1 MSETTREMIPIL
13 FMYGFVFLL
22 APFIGFAM
30 WMAFDG
36 DRLREEEA
44 EQVAASEAS
53 TKMHRA
59 DEATASAA

>member
-13 FMYGFVFLL
+13 FMYGFVSLL

-36 DRLREEEA
+36 DRLREDTAA
-44 EQVAASEAS
+44 EVATEDTVAVAPRVVE
-53 TKMHRA
+53 RA
-59 DEATASAA
+59 TTAA